1 MKLGAA
7 YEVSGNIQ
15 KAIYHTKKAIE
26 MDPYFI
32 VAYVNLALYQK
43 QVHIRG
49 GFRGGGGGG
58 TRPGPSYVE
67 IF

>member
-49 GFRGGGGGG
+49 GFRGGGG